1 MPRNEKNKKEKG
13 EKVSM
18 TDLGFFY
25 IYAFIFSGL
34 LKSTSLFFFDQKS
47 DVLFNQFRVWHT
59 LSKIFRKEKIQNI
72 FSSFHHHLIFSF
84 HLIAVKIYEK
94 SLWRPTRRW
103 ISHRS
108 KKETLSTEPNARN
121 ALLLTFFLLS
131 RIILRQ
137 NGRTVEVSVYAG
149 YWGKIEK

>member
-1 MPRNEKNKKEKG
+1 MNLMPRNEKNKKEKG

-94 SLWRPTRRW
+94 SL
-103 ISHRS
+103 
-108 KKETLSTEPNARN
+108 
-121 ALLLTFFLLS
+121 
-131 RIILRQ
+131 
-137 NGRTVEVSVYAG
+137 
-149 YWGKIEK
+149 